1 LIEGTAVEEF
11 FILVK

>member
-1 LIEGTAVEEF
+1 LIDGTAVEEF